1 MPKAPSEIE
10 TATKNPTAT
19 APPGTES
26 MPTEKTE
33 MEVKPL
39 RWRLSMPKAPSSDI
53 ENERKPRRLKL
64 TMPKAPS
71 SDNNTTTANPAAAAS
86 LEPRPMPL
94 TAVYSRYPVFDD
106 DPVPFYLPASNR
118 TKKEATD
125 EPTLLEPQKSDF
137 RAASNKENKATSAS
151 PEPTGKG
158 TSTAKNVVKG
168 KARNT
173 DAGAIATPT
182 TEEQKDE
189 VDKLLSIVEEQ
200 QDEVDMLVSI
210 AETMLHLSR
219 GTKRKA
225 TVDATDTSASASA
238 PKKQKVTVAPQP
250 KSWRPS
256 TSERHRH
263 IRSYAPSP
271 SPNLPDESDGWEA
284 ASVIR
289 AIALAPSPRPASSN
303 HPQGNGSKHRGNTS
317 QSSLSDPDTITSS
330 QTETASAQTT
340 IATSAGARS
349 QAGASHGI
357 CRRRVR
363 EDVMSLEWPT
373 LTAADNEDVYASS
386 RMETASAQTGMATS
400 AGARSQAGAS
410 HQPPC
415 RPVRD
420 DVLMSVERAPITA
433 GETRDMNDE
442 QLRAYGSSVADFW
455 AAQLEAMDGDGD
467 AA

>member
-1 MPKAPSEIE
+1 
-10 TATKNPTAT
+10 
-19 APPGTES
+19 
-26 MPTEKTE
+26 
-33 MEVKPL
+33 
-39 RWRLSMPKAPSSDI
+39 MPKAPSSDI

-71 SDNNTTTANPAAAAS
+71 SYSNTATANPAAAAS
-86 LEPRPMPL
+86 LEPRAKPI
-94 TAVYSRYPVFDD
+94 TAVYNRYPVFDD
-106 DPVPFYLPASNR
+106 DPVPFHLPALNR
-118 TKKEATD
+118 TKEEATD
-125 EPTLLEPQKSDF
+125 EPTPLEPLKSNS
-137 RAASNKENKATSAS
+137 RAASNEEKKATSEH

-158 TSTAKNVVKG
+158 ASTAKNVVKG

-189 VDKLLSIVEEQ
+189 VDKLLSIVQEQ

-225 TVDATDTSASASA
+225 TVDATAASTSASA

-256 TSERHRH
+256 TSERDRH

-289 AIALAPSPRPASSN
+289 AIALAPSPRRTSSN
-303 HPQGNGSKHRGNTS
+303 HPQGTGSVARPMAPSASSDSVVSNYWLRNRSIGGNTS
-317 QSSLSDPDTITSS
+317 HSSLSDPDTITSS
-330 QTETASAQTT
+330 QTETASSQTT

-373 LTAADNEDVYASS
+373 LTAADNEDVCEQRLADTTASS
-386 RMETASAQTGMATS
+386 RMELASAQTVMATS
-400 AGARSQAGAS
+400 AGTLSQAGAS
-410 HQPPC
+410 HQPPH
-415 RPVRD
+415 RPVRE
-420 DVLMSVERAPITA
+420 DVLTSVERAPITA

-455 AAQLEAMDGDGD
+455 AAQLEAMDGDED